1 MAVTLTAAQ
10 LAAAL
15 RLGDSTEETAEAI
28 RLLDYTRR
36 AVFKHAP
43 EATDTIHNEAAIRLA
58 GYLFDQP
65 NAGRGMSFAH
75 AGRFSGAWAILLPY
89 RIHRAGSA
97 GEAVTFAQAAVGT
110 AGNPVVDV
118 TVSGSELVV
127 TFQDATIE
135 YYRIKA
141 GIVLGPAT
149 NTFNAATRAEAERAR
164 DSFAAGNAGWLASY
178 DADRTFAIVLSW
190 PDIPAHGTYQVRASG
205 SWLDIS
211 GLVIEVGGL
220 TPGNAA
226 LDELRYRNGAWTPIS
241 PVQTSYGAWTR
252 SNTFAS
258 LKGLFDAVE
267 SNPGG
272 LGASADGVLG
282 YPSRSHNFNASN
294 RTTGVWPITMDALWP
309 VGDAAPYM
317 WLLTPQFYGWLENY
331 VVNFYARRP
340 GVDPPQRMKG
350 VLLVRQSFTLVV
362 DGVPYDVAVIQCPLT
377 RPPDTDSI
385 LVSFTYTAPAATS
398 RVVTMI

>member
-15 RLGDSTEETAEAI
+15 RLGDSVEETAEAV

-43 EATDTIHNEAAIRLA
+43 EASDAIHNEAAIRLA

-75 AGRFSGAWAILLPY
+75 AGRNSGAWAILLPY
-89 RIHRAGSA
+89 RIHRAGTT
-97 GEAVTFAQAAVGT
+97 GEAVAFAQAAVGT

-127 TFQDATIE
+127 TFQDATTE

-164 DSFAAGNAGWLASY
+164 DTFAAGNAGWLASY

-190 PDIPAHGTYQVRASG
+190 PAIPAHGTYQVRASG
-205 SWLDIS
+205 VWLDIS

-220 TPGNAA
+220 TPGNDA

-241 PVQTSYGAWTR
+241 PVGTTYGAWTR

-258 LKGLFDAVE
+258 LKQIFDDVAN
-267 SNPGG
+267 NPGG
-272 LGASADGVLG
+272 SGTASNGVLG
-282 YPSRSHNFNASN
+282 INLKSHNFGASN
-294 RTTGVWPITMDALWP
+294 LPGAWAITMDALWP
-309 VGDAAPYM
+309 VGDAAPYL
-317 WLLTPQFYGWLENY
+317 WILAPQFYEWLPNFT
-331 VVNFYARRP
+331 VNFYTNR
-340 GVDPPQRMKG
+340 GNDTPQRMGG
-350 VLLVRQSFTLVV
+350 VSLVTQSFTVGV

-385 LVSFTYTAPAATS
+385 SVSFIYTPPVETS
-398 RVVTMI
+398 RVVTMM